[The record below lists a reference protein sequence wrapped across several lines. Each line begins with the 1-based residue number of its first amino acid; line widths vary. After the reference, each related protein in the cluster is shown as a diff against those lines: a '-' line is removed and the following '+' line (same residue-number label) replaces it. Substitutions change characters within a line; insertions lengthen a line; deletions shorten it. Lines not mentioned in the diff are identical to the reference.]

1 MSYRA
6 PISLS
11 QALDVLNASVTGL
24 RPQAFH
30 LVFCTA
36 NPSAGTGGQ
45 RIVFDRAVLT
55 KALNGSAPSSKRK
68 EGQNTSVRTRRYPI
82 NVKNL
87 TSNEIRKVHLDLIES
102 VNFHSVL

>member
-1 MSYRA
+1 MQPRP
-6 PISLS
+6 PIRLS
-11 QALDVLNASVTGL
+11 QALDILNSSVAGH

-36 NPSAGTGGQ
+36 NPTEGTGGQ

-55 KALNGSAPSSKRK
+55 KQLNASKKGS
-68 EGQNTSVRTRRYPI
+68 EEQNTSVRTRRYPI

-87 TSNEIRKVHLDLIES
+87 TSSEIRKVHLDLIES
-102 VNFHSVL
+102 VNFHPVL